1 MKKSKVLV
9 LVIIMVIIT
18 SVVTFTV
25 SNLIQIK
32 LDDKIFVRAD
42 KYEYLQELEY
52 RFDKLLYLEEYIDD
66 NYYKETEEVNF
77 DDFVIKGL
85 FEALEDPYST
95 YMTAEEYQKFVEI
108 NTGTYTGI
116 GVIVTESEEGYIE
129 VVSPIDGTPGQAA
142 GLKPG
147 DRIIKVDGID
157 VTSKEIDY
165 VVTLIKGEEGTNVTL
180 TIDRDDNGIFDVDIT
195 RARIVTKSVISE
207 ILEDSIG
214 YIRINIFDDK
224 SYDEFKDNINVLLES
239 NVESLIIDL
248 RNNPGGSL
256 NEVIKISDLLLGDQI
271 IVYTEDREGN
281 REVERSDKNK
291 INLPLIVLT
300 NGGSASASEIL
311 TAAIQDTNSGVVVG
325 DTTFGKGL
333 VQLSVPLKDGSA
345 FKLTVSEYFTPNG
358 VNIHGIG
365 IKPDYDV
372 EYIESEGYI
381 IDDENDGVLEFA
393 TDYIKTVD

>member
-1 MKKSKVLV
+1 MKKSKIIILM
-9 LVIIMVIIT
+9 IIMVIMT

-25 SNLIQIK
+25 SNLVQIK

-52 RFDKLLYLEEYIDD
+52 RFDKLLYLEDYIND
-66 NYYKETEEVNF
+66 NYYKETEEVGF

-108 NTGTYTGI
+108 NTGTYSGI
-116 GVIVTESEEGYIE
+116 GVIVTESEDGYIE

-157 VTSKEIDY
+157 VTTRKIDY
-165 VVTLIKGEEGTNVTL
+165 VVSLIKGEEGTSVTL
-180 TIDRDDNGIFDVDIT
+180 TIDRDDDGIFDVDIT
-195 RARIVTKSVISE
+195 RAKIVTKSVASE
-207 ILEDSIG
+207 VLEDSIG

-224 SYDEFKDNINVLLES
+224 SYDEFKENINGLLES
-239 NVESLIIDL
+239 DVESLIIDV
-248 RNNPGGSL
+248 RSNPGGSL
-256 NEVIKISDLLLGDQI
+256 NEVIKIADLLLGDQI
-271 IVYTEDREGN
+271 IVYTEDRDGN
-281 REVERSDKNK
+281 REIERSDKNK
-291 INLPLIVLT
+291 INVPIVVLT

-311 TAAIQDTNSGVVVG
+311 TAAIQDTNSGVVIG

-345 FKLTVSEYFTPNG
+345 FKLTISEYFTPNG
-358 VNIHGIG
+358 TNIHGVG
-365 IKPDYDV
+365 IKPNYDV
-372 EYIESEGYI
+372 EYIESKGYI
-381 IDDENDGVLEFA
+381 IDDENDGVLDFA
-393 TDYIKTVD
+393 IDYIKE

>member
-1 MKKSKVLV
+1 MKKSKI
-9 LVIIMVIIT
+9 VILMIFIVIMT

-25 SNLIQIK
+25 SNLVQIK

-66 NYYKETEEVNF
+66 NYYKDTEEVDF

-95 YMTAEEYQKFVEI
+95 YMTSEEYQKFVEI
-108 NTGTYTGI
+108 NTGTYSGI
-116 GVIVTESEEGYIE
+116 GVIVTESEDGYIE

-142 GLKPG
+142 GLEPG

-157 VTSKEIDY
+157 VTTRKIDY
-165 VVTLIKGEEGTNVTL
+165 VVTLIKGEEGTSVTL
-180 TIDRDDNGIFDVDIT
+180 TIDRDDDGIFDVDIT
-195 RARIVTKSVISE
+195 RARIVTKSVTSE
-207 ILEDSIG
+207 VLEDSIG

-224 SYDEFKDNINVLLES
+224 SYDEFKENINGLLES
-239 NVESLIIDL
+239 ETESLIIDV
-248 RNNPGGSL
+248 RSNPGGSL
-256 NEVIKISDLLLGDQI
+256 NEVIKIADLLLGDQI

-281 REVERSDKNK
+281 REIERSDKNK
-291 INLPLIVLT
+291 INVPIVVLT

-311 TAAIQDTNSGVVVG
+311 TAAIQDTNSGVVIG

-345 FKLTVSEYFTPNG
+345 FKLTISEYFTPNG
-358 VNIHGIG
+358 TNIHGVG
-365 IKPDYDV
+365 INPNYDV
-372 EYIESEGYI
+372 EYIESKGYI
-381 IDDENDGVLEFA
+381 IDDENDGVLDFA
-393 TDYIKTVD
+393 IDYMKNIN

>member
-18 SVVTFTV
+18 SVVTFTL

-66 NYYKETEEVNF
+66 NYYKATEEVNF

-85 FEALEDPYST
+85 FEALDDPYST

-129 VVSPIDGTPGQAA
+129 VVSPIDGTPGQEA

-157 VTSKEIDY
+157 VTSKKIDY
-165 VVTLIKGEEGTNVTL
+165 VVTLIKGEESTNVTL

-195 RARIVTKSVISE
+195 RARIVTKSVKSE
-207 ILEDSIG
+207 VLEDSIG

-224 SYDEFKDNINVLLES
+224 SYDEFKDNVNVLLES

-300 NGGSASASEIL
+300 NGG
-311 TAAIQDTNSGVVVG
+311 
-325 DTTFGKGL
+325 
-333 VQLSVPLKDGSA
+333 
-345 FKLTVSEYFTPNG
+345 
-358 VNIHGIG
+358 
-365 IKPDYDV
+365 
-372 EYIESEGYI
+372 
-381 IDDENDGVLEFA
+381 
-393 TDYIKTVD
+393 

>member
-1 MKKSKVLV
+1 MKKNKVIV

-32 LDDKIFVRAD
+32 LNDKIFVRAD

-66 NYYKETEEVNF
+66 NYYKDTEEVDF

-95 YMTAEEYQKFVEI
+95 YMTTEEYQKFVEI
-108 NTGTYTGI
+108 NTGTYSGI
-116 GVIVTESEEGYIE
+116 GVIVTESEDGYIE

-157 VTSKEIDY
+157 VTTRKIDY
-165 VVTLIKGEEGTNVTL
+165 VVTLIKGEEGTSVTL
-180 TIDRDDNGIFDVDIT
+180 TIDSDDDGIFDVDIT
-195 RARIVTKSVISE
+195 RARIVTKSVTSE
-207 ILEDSIG
+207 VLEDSVG

-224 SYDEFKDNINVLLES
+224 SYNEFKENINGLLES
-239 NVESLIIDL
+239 NVESLIIDV
-248 RNNPGGSL
+248 RSNPGGSL
-256 NEVIKISDLLLGDQI
+256 NEVIKIADLLLGEQI

-281 REVERSDKNK
+281 REIERSDKNK
-291 INLPLIVLT
+291 INVPIAVLT

-311 TAAIQDTNSGVVVG
+311 TAAVQDTNSGVVIG

-345 FKLTVSEYFTPNG
+345 FKLTVSEYYTPNG
-358 VNIHGIG
+358 VNIHGVG
-365 IKPDYDV
+365 IKPNYDV
-372 EYIESEGYI
+372 EYIESKGYI
-381 IDDENDGVLEFA
+381 VDEENDGVLEFA

>member
-195 RARIVTKSVISE
+195 RARIVTKSVTSE

-311 TAAIQDTNSGVVVG
+311 TAAIQDTNSGVVIG

>member
-207 ILEDSIG
+207 VLEDSIG

-224 SYDEFKDNINVLLES
+224 SYDEFKDNVNVLLES

-311 TAAIQDTNSGVVVG
+311 TAAIQDTNSGVVIG

>member
-18 SVVTFTV
+18 SVVTFTL

-66 NYYKETEEVNF
+66 NYYKATEEVNF

-85 FEALEDPYST
+85 FEALDDPYST

-129 VVSPIDGTPGQAA
+129 VVSPIDGTPGQEA

-157 VTSKEIDY
+157 VTSKKIDY
-165 VVTLIKGEEGTNVTL
+165 VVTLIKGEESTNVTL

-195 RARIVTKSVISE
+195 RARIVTKSVKSE
-207 ILEDSIG
+207 VLEDSIG

-224 SYDEFKDNINVLLES
+224 SYDEFKDNVNVLLES

-311 TAAIQDTNSGVVVG
+311 TAAIQDTNSGVVIG

-345 FKLTVSEYFTPNG
+345 FKLTISEYFTPNG